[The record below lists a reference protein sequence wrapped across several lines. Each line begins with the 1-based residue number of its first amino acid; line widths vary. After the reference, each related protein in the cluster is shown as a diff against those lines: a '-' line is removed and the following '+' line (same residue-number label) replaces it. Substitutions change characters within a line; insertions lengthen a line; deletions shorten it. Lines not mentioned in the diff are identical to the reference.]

1 MADKGALELIGVMLL
16 AATILVIGAGGFVV
30 RNQFAVEAQWGD
42 NVQVEV
48 AQLPVR
54 LPALNASMGA
64 KLIK

>member
-1 MADKGALELIGVMLL
+1 MADKGALERIGVMLL

-30 RNQFAVEAQWGD
+30 RSQLAVEAQRAD
-42 NVQVEV
+42 NVQV

-64 KLIK
+64 ELIK

>member
-16 AATILVIGAGGFVV
+16 AATTLVIGAGGFVV
-30 RNQFAVEAQWGD
+30 RNELAVEAQRAD
-42 NVQVEV
+42 NVQV

>member
-1 MADKGALELIGVMLL
+1 MMADKGALELIGVMLF

-30 RNQFAVEAQWGD
+30 RNQLGVEAQLAD
-42 NVQVEV
+42 NVQV

-54 LPALNASMGA
+54 LPALNAIMGA

>member
-30 RNQFAVEAQWGD
+30 RNELAVEAQRAD
-42 NVQVEV
+42 NVQV

>member
-30 RNQFAVEAQWGD
+30 RNELAVEAQRAD
-42 NVQVEV
+42 NVQV

-54 LPALNASMGA
+54 LPALNAIMGA